1 MIPNKGKKKLNVK
14 INNDIFALG
23 DYSFRKIYQEKILL
37 HKPIHDCDIRIVGGG
52 YKRLFIFDM
61 QEFQYNS
68 SCSKTIYNENTVRFK
83 YYHFKNC
90 LIYPYLNE
98 KTEYEMK
105 NETSLFIRHNNH
117 LLTSDLEIVT
127 VIVCLKKQ
135 DDDYFVAYYANSQIL
150 NDIQNN
156 KTLKNRSLIYDL
168 ILKDKLDEWKHDN
181 NENLEFLKSQS
192 YDDKNDIDKFH
203 KYFCISD
210 NLKEDVELF
219 IYQQLDMLWMKNLE
233 KKSTENNS
241 IYYNFNTVTDIWD
254 GDIVIYNNDFL
265 PRQSLNN
272 IQTNFVK
279 QIDFRGGNLI
289 SEVGLGKTLTC
300 IAYCL
305 LDSEL
310 LNQKRISDQFV
321 ETGDLCNH
329 VYKRGENKG
338 IRCKNIVSDLSNDIY
353 CNYHKK
359 NIFREKLVLSYRNLH
374 LFDINKYCVSGYLKT
389 NATLIISPNQVCDQ
403 WVNEY
408 YKYFRNKFRVIMI
421 ATYEHFDNLVL
432 GDLLFADL
440 VIVSNNFLCN
450 ESYKNYV
457 RNSESNN
464 YCNSDNEQILNS
476 KNSIYLHNFRWNR
489 VILDEAHEIQNLVKY
504 NEIRNYLRNIKSV
517 YWWNVTGTPFSN
529 GLSGF
534 FELMSYNT
542 DLIETFNVTSDEY
555 KNIDNLSI
563 YKMINL
569 GLNSDLIK
577 RCKKLF
583 RCNTRDSVMN
593 NLKEKNFND
602 IKINENLKLLEFT
615 LQERNIYESYKHT
628 SVNDLVKLCC
638 HPTLDNK
645 IKNILGNC
653 KTFDEIQN
661 QIYMYNKNLIQD
673 YKTKILNV
681 ENVLDNLN
689 NINDEQLSNQ
699 EMSDLSKSYKIQ
711 LTQLRNKLESTEKTF
726 TYLQNTIDNKLRF
739 ISDKNT
745 DNITEEVCAIC
756 LDSIERKDTSIT
768 ACGHIFC
775 WNCLNYLQK
784 MCSDNNNNFKC
795 PTCKTELDNTKYY
808 LLKTSDDS
816 NYDKSRLIE
825 TLQSTKLGNIVY
837 FLKNLNATDKVIVFS
852 QWDLLLKKVGDILQ
866 KYKVNFTYCSGNIY
880 KRNKSIKSFINDDS
894 VQVIMLSSKNYASGI
909 NLTIANKIIFIEP
922 VYGDTEYRRNIE
934 NQAIGRAKRIG
945 RSDDLD
951 IYRFIIQDTVEHE
964 IYRGNFSGVNKLCI

>member
-14 INNDIFALG
+14 KNDDMFIVG
-23 DYSFRKIYQEKILL
+23 DYSFRKIYQEKIVL
-37 HKPIHDCDIRIVGGG
+37 HKKIHDCDLRIIGGG

-61 QEFQYNS
+61 QEFQYNN

-83 YYHFKNC
+83 YYHFKDC
-90 LIYPYLNE
+90 LIYPYLIE

-105 NETSLFIRHNNH
+105 NEPSLFIRNNNNI
-117 LLTSDLEIVT
+117 LESDLEIVT
-127 VIVCLKKQ
+127 AIVCLKKQ
-135 DDDYFVAYYANSQIL
+135 DDNYFVSYHVNSEIL
-150 NDIQNN
+150 NYIKNN
-156 KTLKNRSLIYDL
+156 KTFRNRSLVYNL
-168 ILKDKLDEWKHDN
+168 ILKHKLYEWKYDN
-181 NENLEFLKSQS
+181 DENLQFLKTQS
-192 YDDKNDIDKFH
+192 YDDKMDINEFH
-203 KYFCISD
+203 KYFCINE
-210 NLKEDVELF
+210 NLKHDVELF
-219 IYQQLDMLWMKNLE
+219 MYQKLDMLWMKDVE

-241 IYYNFNTVTDIWD
+241 IYYNSNTVTDIWD

-265 PRQSLNN
+265 PGQSLDN
-272 IQTNFVK
+272 IQTSFTK
-279 QIDFRGGNLI
+279 QIYFRGGNLI

-305 LDSEL
+305 LDIEFL
-310 LNQKRISDQFV
+310 KQKQISDEFV
-321 ETGDLCNH
+321 EICDLCNH

-338 IRCKNIVSDLSNDIY
+338 LRCKNIVSDISSDIY

-359 NIFREKLVLSYRNLH
+359 NSFKEKLVLNYKNLH
-374 LFDINKYCVSGYLKT
+374 LFDIKKYYVSSYLKT

-408 YKYFRNKFRVIMI
+408 YKYFHNKFRVVII

-457 RNSESNN
+457 KNYESSNYQKSNN
-464 YCNSDNEQILNS
+464 EEILNS
-476 KNSIYLHNFRWNR
+476 KNHVCLHSFRWNR

-504 NEIRNYLRNIKSV
+504 NEVRNYLKNIKSV

-542 DLIETFNVTSDEY
+542 DLIETCNVTCDEY
-555 KNIDNLSI
+555 KNINNLSI
-563 YKMINL
+563 YGMINL

-577 RCKKLF
+577 RCKILF

-602 IKINENLKLLEFT
+602 IKINENLELLEFT
-615 LQERNIYESYKHT
+615 PQERNIYESYKHT

-645 IKNILGNC
+645 IKNILDNC

-661 QIYMYNKNLIQD
+661 QIYMYNKNLIED
-673 YKTKILNV
+673 YKNKILNIQ
-681 ENVLDNLN
+681 NDLDNLN
-689 NINDEQLSNQ
+689 NINDELSKQ
-699 EMSDLSKSYKIQ
+699 EISELSKSYKIQ
-711 LTQLRNKLESTEKTF
+711 LVHLRTKLESSEKTF
-726 TYLQNTIDNKLRF
+726 TYLENTINNKLRF
-739 ISDKNT
+739 ISYKNT
-745 DNITEEVCAIC
+745 NSITEEVCAIC
-756 LDSIERKDTSIT
+756 LDSIKKKDTSIT

-775 WNCLNYLQK
+775 WNCLNYLEK
-784 MCSDNNNNFKC
+784 ICSDNNNNFKC

-808 LLKTSDDS
+808 LLKTSDSS
-816 NYDKSRLIE
+816 NYDKNSLIE

-837 FLKNLNATDKVIVFS
+837 FLKNLNSTDKVIVFS
-852 QWDLLLKKVGDILQ
+852 QWDLLLKKVGNILQ
-866 KYKVNFTYCSGNIY
+866 KYNVNFTYCSGNIY
-880 KRNKSIKSFINDDS
+880 KRNKSIKTFINDNS
-894 VQVIMLSSKNYASGI
+894 VQVILLSSKNYASGI

-922 VYGDTEYRRNIE
+922 IYGDTEYRKNIE

-945 RSDDLD
+945 RIDDLD
-951 IYRFIIQDTVEHE
+951 VHRFIIRDTVEHQ
-964 IYRGNFSGVNKLCI
+964 IYLGDFSDVNKLCI